1 MNTLEQQVLNFWR
14 NVEIFDLP
22 QFKKDSYLLIENS
35 PLPWLQGKRSTKED
49 YVWQY
54 TLLFGK
60 LEKKKVVENIDALLK
75 IKDTQADWEQL
86 VNGDTCLASIFLDD
100 KGRPDERSYVLATY
114 IAGMQV
120 LEQNKNCEEVSSL
133 LNIVQEDFELRY
145 NIPLIPENTTEGD
158 EQPVR
163 KGKVVT
169 WELLHHELDYL
180 QKQIQAWNKEPAKI
194 FLIAKEVPK
203 NSKPNVNFLNSF
215 YLNDL
220 NYLCSLKP
228 ENYNVSLREYL
239 NSKNNESQRKDIFDD
254 RSHFFGCINPK
265 NMPAGKWPSSPS
277 YSLYTAQAAAVNN
290 LFSSF
295 EEYGG
300 IRGINGPPGTG
311 KTTLLLD
318 VVAEVIVKRATQ
330 MMKLGCNN
338 LFNKKYEKIE
348 KDKGF
353 AGYFHLRKSLI
364 NQYGIVVASNNNAAV
379 ENITKELPSLE
390 KIDIEAFPQAAYF
403 TEQAQYLTETP
414 NWGTL
419 SAALGKAENKNI
431 FRNAF
436 WKPGNDK
443 KEKSNKNKDFIYFHD
458 LLYNVYRDKENDQSE
473 IHRANFETT
482 KEKLT
487 VLLKSFNIFQQKAI
501 AFHNGLAQYQKDV
514 EEKANLEQ
522 EVISLDAKRKVLSE
536 KNSALRQQIAEREF
550 SIQNLQ
556 NNLQLLQT
564 TKPTCFFFQKLFKT
578 SSYQQWKTKVE
589 QYLDQFDRLQLQSD
603 ALRKEQQECD
613 TELLSIQTK
622 LQQISKQLVALK
634 RSIHLY
640 LDQREELHTFYG
652 IAYENL
658 VDADFISQ
666 PMSEMHKRMP
676 YHSAQIAQLRSEIF
690 LLSIELHQ
698 HAIMANAKYVRNNLN
713 LFFEMLS
720 GYANIQE
727 DIVSNL
733 WSTFFLCVPVVS
745 TTLASVSRL
754 FPNKE
759 KDQIGWLLIDEAG
772 QATPQSAAGII
783 YRSKRCVIVGDPLQV
798 EPVVTIP
805 KNLVYKLMQQE
816 KVDKIWSPI
825 QTSVQQLADR
835 ISVNGTYMPLA
846 NSDEQIWTGFPL
858 RTHRRCDN
866 PMFDIANKIAYD
878 GQMVKDTKDDT
889 KNNFIGNSKWFHV
902 EDTTLVNKHT
912 LKGEIEL
919 LKIKIQELKESKYQ
933 GEIFIISPFALVAN
947 FCAWEFHNDP
957 KISCGTIHKFQG
969 KEADIVFL
977 VLGSD
982 PKSPGARNWASE
994 KPNMLNVALTRA
1006 KKRIYVIG
1014 NKNLWG
1020 QCDFY
1025 KDMCNVL

>member
-1 MNTLEQQVLNFWR
+1 MSTPEQHVLNFWR
-14 NVEIFDLP
+14 NVEVFDLP
-22 QFKKDSYLLIENS
+22 QFNKNSYQLIENS
-35 PLPWLQGKRSTKED
+35 PLPWLQEERLAKED

-75 IKDTQADWEQL
+75 VKDTQADWEQS
-86 VNGDTCLASIFLDD
+86 VTGDTCLATILLDAE
-100 KGRPDERSYVLATY
+100 GRPDERSYVLASY

-120 LEQNKNCEEVSSL
+120 LEQNKNCEEVLSL
-133 LNIVQEDFELRY
+133 LNTVQADFELRY
-145 NIPLIPENTTEGD
+145 NIPPAPENKIEDD
-158 EQPVR
+158 EKPVR

-169 WELLHHELDYL
+169 LELLHHELNYL
-180 QKQIQAWNKEPAKI
+180 QKQIQAWNKEPVKI
-194 FLIAKEVPK
+194 FLIAKEVHK
-203 NSKPNVNFLNSF
+203 NSKYDVNFLNSF
-215 YLNDL
+215 YLDDL
-220 NYLCSLKP
+220 NHLCSLDAK
-228 ENYNVSLREYL
+228 NYNRSLQEYL
-239 NSKNNESQRKDIFDD
+239 NLKNVETQRKDVLAD
-254 RSHFFGCINPK
+254 RKHFFDCINPK
-265 NMPAGKWPSSPS
+265 NMSAGKWPSSTS
-277 YSLYTAQAAAVNN
+277 YSLYTAQSAAVND

-295 EEYGG
+295 EEDGG

-318 VVAEVIVKRATQ
+318 VVSEVIVKRAMQ

-338 LFNKKYEKIE
+338 LFHRKYEKIE
-348 KDKGF
+348 KDEGF
-353 AGYFHLRKSLI
+353 AGYFHLHKSLI
-364 NQYGIVVASNNNAAV
+364 NQYGIVVASSNNTAV
-379 ENITKELPSLE
+379 ENITKELPSLK
-390 KIDIEAFPQAAYF
+390 KIDSGAFPQAAYF
-403 TEQAQYLTETP
+403 TEQAQYLTKTP

-419 SAALGKAENKNI
+419 SAALGKAENRNI

-436 WKPGNDK
+436 WKSDNGK
-443 KEKSNKNKDFIYFHD
+443 KGKSNKSKDFIYFHD
-458 LLYNVYRDKENDQSE
+458 LLRNVYRDKENDQSE
-473 IHRANFETT
+473 NHRVNFETT
-482 KEKLT
+482 KEKLA
-487 VLLKSFNIFQQKAI
+487 LHLKDFKAFQQKAT
-501 AFHNGLAQYQKDV
+501 AFHNGLTQYQKDI
-514 EEKANLEQ
+514 EEKANLEREKSPLELREKMLLEKIKMLERQITEQ
-522 EVISLDAKRKVLSE
+522 ELSIE
-536 KNSALRQQIAEREF
+536 NLRFYLQQ
-550 SIQNLQ
+550 LQ
-556 NNLQLLQT
+556 A
-564 TKPTCFFFQKLFKT
+564 TKPLWFFFQKLFKT
-578 SSYQQWKTKVE
+578 SSYQQWRKKIE
-589 QYLDQFDRLQLQSD
+589 QYLNQYDWLQSHCVTQ
-603 ALRKEQQECD
+603 RKERQESE
-613 TELLSIQTK
+613 TELSTIETK
-622 LQQISKQLVALK
+622 LQQISKELDALQ

-640 LDQREELHTFYG
+640 LAQREELHTLYG
-652 IAYENL
+652 IGYENL
-658 VDADFISQ
+658 ADADFISL

-676 YHSAQIAQLRSEIF
+676 YHSAQVAKLRSEIF

-698 HAIMANAKYVRNNLN
+698 HAIMANAKYVRNNLS

-720 GYANIQE
+720 GYTNVSE
-727 DIVSNL
+727 NIVSNL

-816 KVDKIWSPI
+816 KVDEIWSPV

-835 ISVNGTYMPLA
+835 ISANGTYMPLA

-878 GQMVKDTKDDT
+878 GQMVKDTEDDT
-889 KNNFIGNSKWFHV
+889 KNKFIGNSTWFHV
-902 EDTTLVNKHT
+902 EDTNLVNKHT

-919 LKIKIQELKESKYQ
+919 LKIKIQELKENEYQ
-933 GEIFIISPFALVAN
+933 GEIFIISPFALVAG
-947 FCAWEFHNDP
+947 FCEWEFKNNP
-957 KISCGTIHKFQG
+957 KIYCGTIHRFQG
-969 KEADIVFL
+969 KEADVVFL

-982 PKSPGARNWASE
+982 PKSPGARNWASQ

-1006 KKRIYVIG
+1006 KKRIYIIG

-1025 KDMCNVL
+1025 KDMCNAL

>member
-1 MNTLEQQVLNFWR
+1 MMSTSEQHVLNFWR
-14 NVEIFDLP
+14 NVEVFDLP
-22 QFKKDSYLLIENS
+22 QFNKDSYPLIENS
-35 PLPWLQGKRSTKED
+35 PLPWLQGERPARKN

-60 LEKKKVVENIDALLK
+60 LDKKKVVEKIDALLEV
-75 IKDTQADWEQL
+75 KDAQPDWERS
-86 VNGDTCLASIFLDD
+86 VTGDTCLAAILLDD
-100 KGRPDERSYVLATY
+100 EGRPDERSYVLASY

-133 LNIVQEDFELRY
+133 LNTVQEDFELRY
-145 NIPLIPENTTEGD
+145 NIPPIPENKTESD
-158 EQPVR
+158 EKPVR

-180 QKQIQAWNKEPAKI
+180 QKQIQAWSTEPIKT
-194 FLIAKEVPK
+194 FLIAKEVHK
-203 NSKPNVNFLNSF
+203 NNKLEVNFLNSF
-215 YLNDL
+215 YLDDL
-220 NYLCSLKP
+220 NHLCSLDSK
-228 ENYNVSLREYL
+228 NYNRSLQEYL
-239 NSKNNESQRKDIFDD
+239 NLKNNENQRKDVLAN
-254 RSHFFGCINPK
+254 RKHFFDCINPK

-290 LFSSF
+290 LFSAL
-295 EEYGG
+295 EEDGG

-318 VVAEVIVKRATQ
+318 VVAEVIVKRAMQ
-330 MMKLGCNN
+330 MMKLGCDNI
-338 LFNKKYEKIE
+338 FHKKYEKIE
-348 KDKGF
+348 KDEGF
-353 AGYFHLRKSLI
+353 AGYFLLNKKLI

-390 KIDIEAFPQAAYF
+390 KIDGKAFPHAAYF
-403 TEQAQYLTETP
+403 TEQARYLTKTS

-419 SAALGKAENKNI
+419 SAALGNAENRKN
-431 FRNAF
+431 FRDTF
-436 WKPGNDK
+436 WKSDADK
-443 KEKSNKNKDFIYFHD
+443 NFMGFHD
-458 LLYNVYRDKENDQSE
+458 LLYNVYRNKENDQSE

-487 VLLKSFNIFQQKAI
+487 ALLKSFNVFQQKAT

-514 EEKANLEQ
+514 EEKASLEQ
-522 EVISLDAKRKVLSE
+522 EVISLDSHKEVVAEKSSE
-536 KNSALRQQIAEREF
+536 LGQQITERAS
-550 SIQNLQ
+550 SIQSLQ
-556 NNLQLLQT
+556 TNLQLLQT
-564 TKPTCFFFQKLFKT
+564 TKPAWFFFQKLFKT

-589 QYLDQFDRLQLQSD
+589 QYLDQFDRLQLQCG

-622 LQQISKQLVALK
+622 LQQISKQLDALK
-634 RSIHLY
+634 GSISLY
-640 LDQREELHTFYG
+640 LDRQEELHTFYG
-652 IAYENL
+652 IADENL
-658 VDADFISQ
+658 VDTDFVSL
-666 PMSEMHKRMP
+666 PMNEIHKRMP

-698 HAIMANAKYVRNNLN
+698 HAIMANAKYVRNNLS

-720 GYANIQE
+720 GYTSVRE
-727 DIVSNL
+727 DIVNNL

-783 YRSKRCVIVGDPLQV
+783 NRSKRCVIVGDPLQV

-816 KVDKIWSPI
+816 KVDKIWSPV

-889 KNNFIGNSKWFHV
+889 KNKFIGNSTWFHV
-902 EDTTLVNKHT
+902 EGTNLINKHT

-933 GEIFIISPFALVAN
+933 GEIFIISPFSLVAD
-947 FCAWEFHNDP
+947 FCEWEFHNDP

-1025 KDMCNVL
+1025 KDMCNAL

>member
-1 MNTLEQQVLNFWR
+1 MNTPEQHILNFWR
-14 NVEIFDLP
+14 NVEVFDLP
-22 QFKKDSYLLIENS
+22 QFNKDSYQLIENS
-35 PLPWLQGKRSTKED
+35 PLPWLKGERHAKKN

-75 IKDTQADWEQL
+75 VKDTQADWEQS
-86 VNGDTCLASIFLDD
+86 VTGDTCLAAILLDGE
-100 KGRPDERSYVLATY
+100 GRPDERSYVLASY
-114 IAGMQV
+114 IVGMQV
-120 LEQNKNCEEVSSL
+120 LEQNESCEQVPAL
-133 LNIVQEDFELRY
+133 LDTVQADFELRY
-145 NIPLIPENTTEGD
+145 NIPVIAENTEEENDNDG
-158 EQPVR
+158 ENEKPAR

-180 QKQIQAWNKEPAKI
+180 QKQIQAWNNEPVKI

-203 NSKPNVNFLNSF
+203 KSKPDVNFLNSF
-215 YLNDL
+215 YLDDL
-220 NYLCSLKP
+220 NYLCSLDAK
-228 ENYNVSLREYL
+228 NYNRSLQEYL
-239 NSKNNESQRKDIFDD
+239 NLENNETQRKDVLAD
-254 RSHFFGCINPK
+254 RRHFFDCINPK

-277 YSLYTAQAAAVNN
+277 YSLYTAQSAAVND

-295 EEYGG
+295 EEDGG
-300 IRGINGPPGTG
+300 IRGVNGPPGTG

-318 VVAEVIVKRATQ
+318 VVAEVIVKRAMQ
-330 MMKLGCNN
+330 MIKLGCNH
-338 LFNKKYEKIE
+338 LFHRKYEKIE
-348 KDKGF
+348 KDEGF
-353 AGYFHLRKSLI
+353 AGYFHLHRSLI
-364 NQYGIVVASNNNAAV
+364 NHYGIVVASNNNAAV
-379 ENITKELPSLE
+379 ENITKELPSRE
-390 KIDIEAFPQAAYF
+390 KINNEAFPKAAYF

-419 SAALGKAENKNI
+419 SAALGNAENRKK
-431 FRNAF
+431 FRDAF
-436 WKPGNDK
+436 WKSDVK
-443 KEKSNKNKDFIYFHD
+443 KNFIGFQD
-458 LLYNVYRDKENDQSE
+458 LLNNIYRDKENDQSE
-473 IHRANFETT
+473 MHRANFETT
-482 KEKLT
+482 KEKLA
-487 VLLKSFNIFQQKAI
+487 LHLKDFKVFQQKAI
-501 AFHNGLAQYQKDV
+501 AFHNGLTQYQKDV
-514 EEKANLEQ
+514 EEKTDLKRE
-522 EVISLDAKRKVLSE
+522 EISLDAQKKTLSE
-536 KNSALRQQIAEREF
+536 KRNALGQEITEQES

-556 NNLQLLQT
+556 TNLQLLQT
-564 TKPTCFFFQKLFKT
+564 TKPALFFFQKLFKT
-578 SSYQQWKTKVE
+578 SSYQQWKMKVK
-589 QYLDQFDRLQLQSD
+589 QYLDQYDQLQSQCKT
-603 ALRKEQQECD
+603 LRIEQQECE
-613 TELLSIQTK
+613 TELATLETK
-622 LQQISKQLVALK
+622 LQQTSKQLDAAK
-634 RSIHLY
+634 RSIRLY
-640 LDQREELHTFYG
+640 LGRREELHAFYG
-652 IAYENL
+652 IAYKDL
-658 VDADFISQ
+658 PDANFISL

-698 HAIMANAKYVRNNLN
+698 HAIMANAKYVRNNLS

-720 GYANIQE
+720 GYTSVQE

-816 KVDKIWSPI
+816 KVDEIWSPV

-835 ISVNGTYMPLA
+835 ISANGTYMPLA

-878 GQMVKDTKDDT
+878 GQMVKDTEDDT
-889 KNNFIGNSKWFHV
+889 KNKFIGNSTWFHV
-902 EDTTLVNKHT
+902 EDTNLVNKHT

-919 LKIKIQELKESKYQ
+919 LKIKIQELKENEYQ
-933 GEIFIISPFALVAN
+933 GEIFIISPFALVAG
-947 FCAWEFHNDP
+947 FCEWEFKNNP
-957 KISCGTIHKFQG
+957 KISCGTIHRFQG

-982 PKSPGARNWASE
+982 PKSPGARNWASQ

-1025 KDMCNVL
+1025 RDMCNAL